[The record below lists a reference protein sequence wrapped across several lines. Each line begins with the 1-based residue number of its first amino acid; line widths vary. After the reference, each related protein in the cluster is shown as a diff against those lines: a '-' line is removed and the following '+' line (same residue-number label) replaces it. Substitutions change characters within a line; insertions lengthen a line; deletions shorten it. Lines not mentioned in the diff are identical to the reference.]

1 MDLYTLEGDG
11 VSLRRETFP
20 QEICTV
26 SRTNH
31 GGHTGYK
38 NKISLLHRAHRRGQF
53 MLWTGDLARAAFAL
67 SRPAADIAPPPLMVG
82 QLRIFADGVCAETVP
97 TETVFSPEGAKWVC
111 RFADK
116 TLEIVSA
123 IVSESEAC
131 VRVRVRGNDGGAKD
145 AELTCTFGGPLLCS
159 RPYDAGW
166 LGLEPKPYPCALKE
180 EKCAFALAETDGKEF
195 CRFRFYTAEKAQ
207 YAAEDDTLTC
217 KARGNELT
225 FTVGIGDAPAF
236 VEGGADVLFKRGKE
250 YFSSL
255 LNACRTQTPQPLLSA
270 AFRCAVVEQDNT
282 HRGDGWLEGGHWFSC
297 YWTNNFQIS
306 AALALGQ
313 DEAVRRALVFFG
325 TRKDGYNCI
334 DALGNNAWLYP
345 TREGEKNYGY
355 EGLPYYLYELDE
367 YVQATGDISVVKEV
381 FPGVDRALRYML
393 RVRTD
398 KNSGLLGWRHGCNAF
413 LYQADSLSLPGA
425 ASSPSIMIGSVL
437 KKFAALAG
445 RIGEKDAAAFYEEKG
460 SFLLRKAR
468 ELLWDEEDG
477 AYVSHTD
484 GDGAKHSA
492 HYYTDYVFPALYG
505 QESETDAAR
514 SLYRLKERLT
524 FRSDETGELL
534 MRVGELRPSMFGN
547 NNVMPTQSAEAA
559 RAFFSIGDAQTG
571 TDLLSGVARA
581 ATVFTEQPGSFPERM
596 DDAGKGEYNYVFG
609 NPSASYIYAYIRGL
623 FGIERREGGALLALR
638 CAFPEDWNGASV
650 RLPYADVAFSK
661 NGGER
666 VYTVRTGA
674 ERVCMTLFFPVF
686 AEIEVSANG
695 ARVAETKARAA
706 VNASAFDIT
715 LEPEAER
722 FTCTVR
728 QKEKGGTI
736 CPSETVF
743 TDTEREHTEY
753 KIERHGKT
761 SLLTPVVKK
770 PRARVRLSCRYD
782 NCFLIDGRAEILD
795 PSVKSAKLTVRSL
808 TAEGEIC
815 FTEQIDGAAELR
827 EHRFFRPPVRVL
839 RAECVMESGGK
850 VLLRQTQ
857 LLPVLPVDR
866 FAEEQFDARS
876 VLLDID
882 SYLDSPFMSAK
893 SAWRN
898 MDDYPIMPLPYA
910 EKGVLRTGA
919 GKFRVKASPK
929 AGEHCVCCAVAER
942 GFLHE
947 ELQIPEPAAHES
959 KLAFPVGRK
968 VRNVGI
974 LFANELMARLCSAEA
989 ARLTFRYNEGEESF
1003 VLRGGK
1009 QLGGMF
1015 NNFAEETF
1023 AKVDLDGMQNS
1034 DFAAV
1039 LWYPADGT
1047 RILEEVCIEVL
1058 LHDCQIAVLGISLM
1072 V

>member
-166 LGLEPKPYPCALKE
+166 LGLEPKPYPCTLKE
-180 EKCAFALAETDGKEF
+180 EKGAFALAEKDGKEF

-207 YAAEDDTLTC
+207 YAAE
-217 KARGNELT
+217 
-225 FTVGIGDAPAF
+225 
-236 VEGGADVLFKRGKE
+236 
-250 YFSSL
+250 
-255 LNACRTQTPQPLLSA
+255 
-270 AFRCAVVEQDNT
+270 
-282 HRGDGWLEGGHWFSC
+282 
-297 YWTNNFQIS
+297 
-306 AALALGQ
+306 
-313 DEAVRRALVFFG
+313 
-325 TRKDGYNCI
+325 
-334 DALGNNAWLYP
+334 
-345 TREGEKNYGY
+345 
-355 EGLPYYLYELDE
+355 
-367 YVQATGDISVVKEV
+367 
-381 FPGVDRALRYML
+381 
-393 RVRTD
+393 
-398 KNSGLLGWRHGCNAF
+398 
-413 LYQADSLSLPGA
+413 
-425 ASSPSIMIGSVL
+425 
-437 KKFAALAG
+437 
-445 RIGEKDAAAFYEEKG
+445 
-460 SFLLRKAR
+460 
-468 ELLWDEEDG
+468 
-477 AYVSHTD
+477 
-484 GDGAKHSA
+484 
-492 HYYTDYVFPALYG
+492 
-505 QESETDAAR
+505 
-514 SLYRLKERLT
+514 
-524 FRSDETGELL
+524 
-534 MRVGELRPSMFGN
+534 
-547 NNVMPTQSAEAA
+547 
-559 RAFFSIGDAQTG
+559 
-571 TDLLSGVARA
+571 
-581 ATVFTEQPGSFPERM
+581 
-596 DDAGKGEYNYVFG
+596 
-609 NPSASYIYAYIRGL
+609 
-623 FGIERREGGALLALR
+623 
-638 CAFPEDWNGASV
+638 
-650 RLPYADVAFSK
+650 
-661 NGGER
+661 
-666 VYTVRTGA
+666 
-674 ERVCMTLFFPVF
+674 
-686 AEIEVSANG
+686 
-695 ARVAETKARAA
+695 
-706 VNASAFDIT
+706 
-715 LEPEAER
+715 
-722 FTCTVR
+722 
-728 QKEKGGTI
+728 
-736 CPSETVF
+736 
-743 TDTEREHTEY
+743 
-753 KIERHGKT
+753 
-761 SLLTPVVKK
+761 
-770 PRARVRLSCRYD
+770 
-782 NCFLIDGRAEILD
+782 
-795 PSVKSAKLTVRSL
+795 
-808 TAEGEIC
+808 GEIC
-815 FTEQIDGAAELR
+815 FTEQINGAAELR
-827 EHRFFRPPVRVL
+827 EHRFFRPPVHVL
-839 RAECVMESGGK
+839 RAECVMESGGE

-882 SYLDSPFMSAK
+882 GYLDSPFMSAK